1 MPRWLPN
8 FFTVLRLVLVPAVI
22 RAILL
27 GRHTLALVLFAGA
40 ALTDVLDGAAARRFH
55 LTSQFGAYLD
65 PIADKALLSGV
76 FLALAISGSIPWL
89 LVIIIFGRD
98 LYLLLAVALLLWLTP
113 QRRFPP
119 SSWGKAST
127 LVQVVTAITWMARNM
142 HHVPVLDAISD
153 TMLYPCAAFTIWS
166 GLDYT
171 WRGIQLA
178 RAH

>member
-1 MPRWLPN
+1 MPRWIPN
-8 FFTVLRLVLVPAVI
+8 FFTVLRLLLVPVII
-22 RAILL
+22 RAIVL
-27 GRHTLALVLFAGA
+27 GRPTQALVLFACA
-40 ALTDVLDGAAARRFH
+40 AATDVVDGAAARTFG

-76 FLALAISGSIPWL
+76 FLALAVAGDIPLW

-98 LYLLLAVALLLWLTP
+98 LYLLLAVAVLVWLTP
-113 QRRFPP
+113 RRKFPP

-127 LVQVVTAITWMARNM
+127 FVQVVTALVWMARNM
-142 HHVPVLDAISD
+142 LHAPAVDGIAAA
-153 TMLYPCAAFTIWS
+153 MLWPCAAFTIWS

-171 WRGIQLA
+171 WRGVQIA